1 MRRLPI
7 IDTEPLR
14 RFPQFRRLWLGLAVS
29 QVGSELALVTVYY
42 QVYLLTES
50 SFYVGLVSL
59 AQLGPAL
66 VGSLLGG
73 SLADAFDRR
82 RMLVVTQ
89 VAQAV
94 CSAGLAL
101 FSLSASQSVWPLYAL
116 VGAGAFFAGADG
128 PARMSIMVNLVPRDQ
143 IPSANALRQLMGQM
157 SVVLGPALG
166 GLLLTR
172 FSIPAVYWIDAV
184 SFTAVIV
191 VSLGLPALVPEGS
204 GTRFGLRSIVEGF
217 RYLRGRQPLQG
228 IFLADLTAMILG
240 MPLALFPEM
249 ALSHFGGDAQVL
261 GYMYAAPGA
270 GALIGALLS
279 GWTVRVSRLG
289 RGVIL
294 AILVWGVAIAAFGLS
309 PWLWLALLMLAVAG
323 WADMTSSVF
332 RHNILQIEA
341 PDRLRGRLTSI
352 QIAVIQAGPRLGNL
366 EAGALGA
373 LIGPQACIVI
383 GGVGCVAGITV
394 IARAMPRF
402 ARYVMRIPSPP
413 DDDETTRTAEL
424 SGA

>member
-29 QVGSELALVTVYY
+29 QVGSELTLVAVYY
-42 QVYLLTES
+42 QVYLLTGS
-50 SFYVGLVSL
+50 SLYVGLVSL

-73 SLADAFDRR
+73 SLADAIDRR

-89 VAQAV
+89 VAQAL

-101 FSLSASQSVWPLYAL
+101 NSLGDAQSIWPLYAL
-116 VGAGAFFAGADG
+116 VGVGAFFAGADG
-128 PARMSIMVNLVPRDQ
+128 PARMAIMINLVPRDQ
-143 IPSANALRQLMGQM
+143 IPSSNALRQLMGQM

-166 GLLLTR
+166 GLLLAR
-172 FSIPAVYWIDAV
+172 FSIPTVYWIDAA
-184 SFTAVIV
+184 SFTAVIA

-204 GTRFGLRSIVEGF
+204 GTRFGLRSIAEGF
-217 RYLRGRQPLQG
+217 RFLRGRQPLQG

-240 MPLALFPEM
+240 MPLALFPAM

-270 GALIGALLS
+270 GALVGVLLS
-279 GWTVRVSRLG
+279 GWTVRVSKLG

-323 WADMTSSVF
+323 WADMISSVF
-332 RHNILQIEA
+332 RHNILQVEA

-352 QIAVIQAGPRLGNL
+352 QVAVIQAGPRLGNV
-366 EAGALGA
+366 EAGALGS
-373 LIGPQACIVI
+373 LVGPQACIVI

-402 ARYVMRIPSPP
+402 AHYVMRMPSPP
-413 DDDETTRTAEL
+413 DDDETVPTADL
-424 SGA
+424 SRA

>member
-1 MRRLPI
+1 VRRLPF

-14 RFPQFRRLWLGLAVS
+14 RFPTFRRLWLGLAVS
-29 QVGSELALVTVYY
+29 QMGTELALVAVYY
-42 QVYLLTES
+42 QVYVLTES

-89 VAQAV
+89 VAQAL

-101 FSLSASQSVWPLYAL
+101 YTLSDAPGIWILYAL
-116 VGAGAFFAGADG
+116 VATAAFFAGADG
-128 PARMSIMVNLVPRDQ
+128 PARMSIMVNLVSRDQ

-166 GLLLTR
+166 GLLLAR
-172 FSIPAVYWIDAV
+172 FSIATVYLIDAV
-184 SFTAVIV
+184 SFSAVIA

-204 GTRFGLRSIVEGF
+204 GTKFGLRSIVEGF

-228 IFLADLTAMILG
+228 IFLADLTAMIFG

-249 ALSHFGGDAQVL
+249 ALSHFGGDATVL

-279 GWTVRVSRLG
+279 GWTVRVTRLG
-289 RGVIL
+289 RGVIMAIVVWGL
-294 AILVWGVAIAAFGLS
+294 AITAFGLS

-323 WADMTSSVF
+323 WGDMISSVF

-373 LIGPQACIVI
+373 LVGPQACIVI
-383 GGVGCVAGITV
+383 GGIGCLAGITT

-402 ARYVMRIPSPP
+402 AHYVMRIGRQPG
-413 DDDETTRTAEL
+413 DDAEPQGDL
-424 SGA
+424 SSA

>member
-1 MRRLPI
+1 M
-7 IDTEPLR
+7 
-14 RFPQFRRLWLGLAVS
+14 
-29 QVGSELALVTVYY
+29 
-42 QVYLLTES
+42 
-50 SFYVGLVSL
+50 
-59 AQLGPAL
+59 
-66 VGSLLGG
+66 
-73 SLADAFDRR
+73 
-82 RMLVVTQ
+82 
-89 VAQAV
+89 
-94 CSAGLAL
+94 
-101 FSLSASQSVWPLYAL
+101 
-116 VGAGAFFAGADG
+116 
-128 PARMSIMVNLVPRDQ
+128 
-143 IPSANALRQLMGQM
+143 
-157 SVVLGPALG
+157 
-166 GLLLTR
+166 
-172 FSIPAVYWIDAV
+172 YWIDTV
-184 SFTAVIV
+184 SFSAVIV

-240 MPLALFPEM
+240 MPLALFPAM

-270 GALIGALLS
+270 GALIGTLLS

-289 RGVIL
+289 RAVIL
-294 AILVWGVAIAAFGLS
+294 AIVVWGVAIAAFGLS

-323 WADMTSSVF
+323 WADMISSVF

-352 QIAVIQAGPRLGNL
+352 QIGRDPGGAADWATSRPAHSRPSSDPRP
-366 EAGALGA
+366 A
-373 LIGPQACIVI
+373 IVI

-402 ARYVMRIPSPP
+402 ARYVMRVPSPP
-413 DDDETTRTAEL
+413 DDDETAPTAGL